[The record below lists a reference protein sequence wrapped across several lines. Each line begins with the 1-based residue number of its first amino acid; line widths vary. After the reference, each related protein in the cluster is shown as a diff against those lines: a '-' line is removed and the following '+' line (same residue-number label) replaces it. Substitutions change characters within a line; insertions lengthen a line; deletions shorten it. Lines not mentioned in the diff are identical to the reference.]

1 MRPAGP
7 DTARSG
13 EVAAADRAVQRWET
27 CGEAWIALLRHVWA
41 AGEAGMEDL
50 GPIIEGPPALF
61 EIASL
66 SWEDPLLREHGDRGR
81 LVAPAHERTRGGTGP
96 EPRAAERRA
105 AEPRAADHPA
115 AERRATDH
123 RAVEYRARMRDQN
136 GVDQLR
142 WVTGLLRARPWTTSA
157 WISLTVP
164 GEPAGTVPRL
174 VALSFRIRGYRLI
187 MTAMFR
193 SQDVSHGYMSYIP
206 LRGVQLEVAEDLGL
220 PSGPLRVFVD
230 VPHIRVADAERVA
243 GILTALPEPN
253 AA

>member
-1 MRPAGP
+1 M
-7 DTARSG
+7 
-13 EVAAADRAVQRWET
+13 AAADGVVPRWET

-66 SWEDPLLREHGDRGR
+66 SWEDPLLREYGDRDGLAGR
-81 LVAPAHERTRGGTGP
+81 VHGRTRGTASAGG
-96 EPRAAERRA
+96 RAAGE
-105 AEPRAADHPA
+105 
-115 AERRATDH
+115 
-123 RAVEYRARMRDQN
+123 RARMRDRD
-136 GVDQLR
+136 GVDQVR
-142 WVTGLLRARPWTTSA
+142 WVIGLLRARPWTTSA
-157 WISLTVP
+157 WISLAVP
-164 GEPAGTVPRL
+164 GEPAGSVPRL

-193 SQDVSHGYMSYIP
+193 SQDAARAYPAYIP
-206 LRGVQLEVAEDLGL
+206 LRGVQLEVAEGLGL
-220 PSGPLRVFVD
+220 PAGPLRVFVD

-243 GILTALPEPN
+243 GLLAALPEPN